1 MDNIRK
7 SRYCFLINKDDTY
20 LVYLSSTNSF
30 YKINSYVADLIDKT
44 NIDVAD
50 IDKEDNSDEI
60 KSLRKLKILT
70 TETEDNNLADL
81 LRIKFLMH
89 SYSKESLGLVI
100 APTLACNLRCPYCFE
115 KHKRHGLMDAKTCD
129 SVIDFI
135 NSHTFAKTFSLTWYG
150 GEPLLGADAIR
161 RILSKIGE
169 VKDIKLTSHGMV
181 TNATLLTG
189 KNIELFREHPL
200 DSLQVTLDGAQPTH
214 DTKRIYA
221 DGRGSYTDIMRNLKE
236 YTAAYPDTN
245 ISIRVNIDKDN
256 ADQFMTV
263 YDTIKD
269 MFPDKRNISVYPGII
284 TGCGKKEQG
293 SPLLMNA
300 DVVAVKAKFRK
311 CGYPQE
317 YPHTSEWGCMATC
330 LTGYLIGPEGE
341 IYKCW
346 EDVGDETMV
355 VGNIFDKKYTNMP
368 LLAKYMLHGSHI
380 LEEECQMCPFL
391 PICSNDCAHNRV
403 SNKFNGTEYELCSI
417 YKGND
422 FSALSALLHDYY
434 LKFVESQPVQQQ

>member
-245 ISIRVNIDKDN
+245 I
-256 ADQFMTV
+256 
-263 YDTIKD
+263 
-269 MFPDKRNISVYPGII
+269 
-284 TGCGKKEQG
+284 
-293 SPLLMNA
+293 
-300 DVVAVKAKFRK
+300 
-311 CGYPQE
+311 
-317 YPHTSEWGCMATC
+317 
-330 LTGYLIGPEGE
+330 
-341 IYKCW
+341 
-346 EDVGDETMV
+346 
-355 VGNIFDKKYTNMP
+355 
-368 LLAKYMLHGSHI
+368 
-380 LEEECQMCPFL
+380 
-391 PICSNDCAHNRV
+391 
-403 SNKFNGTEYELCSI
+403 
-417 YKGND
+417 
-422 FSALSALLHDYY
+422 
-434 LKFVESQPVQQQ
+434 